1 MEIST
6 NGTVA
11 KDWLEQKFYKDQL
24 NNQDLV
30 SIIILLFS
38 LLNLKT
44 IMEYKK
50 LYNKTYRGVKQFNKN
65 VVEISGK
72 QYVIDND

>member
-11 KDWLEQKFYKDQL
+11 KDWLEQKFYQDQL

-44 IMEYKK
+44 I
-50 LYNKTYRGVKQFNKN
+50 
-65 VVEISGK
+65 I
-72 QYVIDND
+72 

>member
-1 MEIST
+1 MEILT

-11 KDWLEQKFYKDQL
+11 KDWLEQKFYQDQL

-50 LYNKTYRGVKQFNKN
+50 LYNKAYRGVKQFNKN